1 MWRLYKT
8 AFCLLTKGIGRLT
21 LSRALG
27 DFEFKKDSSLT
38 PENQIITADP
48 DVTVH
53 DITEEEE
60 FLVLA
65 SDGALHSIISFY
77 FPYIS
82 AKVFGNA
89 CLHKKLSTLFVSKSP
104 KAKSSTK
111 SAK

>member
-8 AFCLLTKGIGRLT
+8 AFRLLTKGIGRLA

-27 DFEFKKDSSLT
+27 DFEFKKNSSLT

-48 DVTVH
+48 DVILH
-53 DITEEEE
+53 DITEEAE

-65 SDGALHSIISFY
+65 SDGVLHSIISFS
-77 FPYIS
+77 FPYIP

-89 CLHKKLSTLFVSKSP
+89 CRHNKLLTPFVSKSP

-111 SAK
+111 WAK

>member
-1 MWRLYKT
+1 MWRLYKS
-8 AFCLLTKGIGRLT
+8 AFRLLTKGIGRLA

-27 DFEFKKDSSLT
+27 DFEFKKNSSLT

-48 DVTVH
+48 DVTLH

-65 SDGALHSIISFY
+65 RDGALHSIISCSC
-77 FPYIS
+77 PYIP

-89 CLHKKLSTLFVSKSP
+89 CRHNKLSTLFVSKSP
-104 KAKSSTK
+104 QAKSSTK
-111 SAK
+111 SVK

>member
-1 MWRLYKT
+1 
-8 AFCLLTKGIGRLT
+8 LLTKGIGRLA

-27 DFEFKKDSSLT
+27 DFEFKKNCSLT
-38 PENQIITADP
+38 PDHQIITADP
-48 DVTVH
+48 DVTLH

-65 SDGALHSIISFY
+65 SDGALHSIISCSC
-77 FPYIS
+77 PDIPV
-82 AKVFGNA
+82 KVFGNA
-89 CLHKKLSTLFVSKSP
+89 CRHNKLLTLFISKSP

>member
-8 AFCLLTKGIGRLT
+8 AFRLLTKAIGRLA

-27 DFEFKKDSSLT
+27 DFEFKKNSSLT

-48 DVTVH
+48 DVTLH

-65 SDGALHSIISFY
+65 SDGALHSIISCS
-77 FPYIS
+77 FPYIP

-89 CLHKKLSTLFVSKSP
+89 CHHNKLSTLFVSKSP
-104 KAKSSTK
+104 KAKSSMK
-111 SAK
+111 SVK